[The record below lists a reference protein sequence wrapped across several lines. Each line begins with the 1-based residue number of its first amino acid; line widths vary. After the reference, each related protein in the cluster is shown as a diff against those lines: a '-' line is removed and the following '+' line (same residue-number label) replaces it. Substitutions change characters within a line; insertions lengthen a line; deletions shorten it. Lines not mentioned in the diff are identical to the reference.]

1 MEEDGDDTGR
11 RRNGRPPPAWL
22 DGHTAVVI
30 GTIVTVGIAISG
42 LILGTTM
49 ATRQEMQRLHTE
61 TANVRRD
68 LGASIEDVRI
78 ELSASIEDVRT
89 ELSARIEGVR
99 TELSA
104 RIEGVRK
111 ELLLEIKAV
120 DNRLR
125 VVEKDIAAIRS
136 ALDLTYAHERDSTP
150 PP

>member
-1 MEEDGDDTGR
+1 MEEDDDNTR
-11 RRNGRPPPAWL
+11 RGRNGRPPPAWL

-30 GTIVTVGIAISG
+30 GTIITVGIAISG

-61 TANVRRD
+61 TANIRRD
-68 LGASIEDVRI
+68 LGASIK
-78 ELSASIEDVRT
+78 DVRT
-89 ELSARIEGVR
+89 ELNARIEDVR

-125 VVEKDIAAIRS
+125 VVEKDVAAIRT
-136 ALDLTYAHERDSTP
+136 ALGLTDARERDSPTP
-150 PP
+150 P